1 MAACNEITKRQLIT
15 RITLILLLN
24 TIPYLILFSCHL
36 FNSWQKTLCRL
47 SIIFFQQFKML
58 IGIAEKL
65 IASFE
70 GPVRRAV
77 PVIITADP
85 EKHFPV
91 MKNNA
96 ISFPDAHIAVI
107 NVIGFSA
114 AAIEFKNEE
123 ILS

>member
-1 MAACNEITKRQLIT
+1 
-15 RITLILLLN
+15 
-24 TIPYLILFSCHL
+24 
-36 FNSWQKTLCRL
+36 
-47 SIIFFQQFKML
+47 ML
-58 IGIAEKL
+58 IGIAKKL

-85 EKHFPV
+85 EKHLPV
-91 MKNNA
+91 MKNNP

-114 AAIEFKNEE
+114 TAIEFKNEE
-123 ILS
+123 ILSLLQVFDRSGLDIITTVKEFIGIMTQLIKYFQQVLIDLFVQVGKMCAAVMVTR